1 MEEELISVEQFVAA
15 GLVWQRPHP
24 PVALYCHNEK
34 LLEAYGAIRSGDAG
48 SENLTKFRPD
58 EVKYM
63 YSCLTLYIISHH
75 LLSRS

>member
-58 EVKYM
+58 EV
-63 YSCLTLYIISHH
+63 YSCLTLYIIYHYSVA
-75 LLSRS
+75 